1 MKKILLAF
9 GTRPEAIKMCPLAR
23 ELASR
28 GAAVRVCVSG
38 QHRELLTRAMA
49 DFGVKPN
56 RNLRVMRAGASLGEL
71 TARILTRTERLLRRE
86 QPDAVLV
93 HGDTATT
100 LSTAMAA
107 FYARVPLGHVEAG
120 LRTYRMDSPFPEE
133 YNRRA
138 VALTAKWHFAP
149 TEEARTNLLREG
161 IAEGDIFV
169 TGNTGIDALAYTVR
183 ADFRHPLL
191 AAAEGKRLLLLTV
204 HRRENQGAPLARILR
219 GVRRALEARADLFL
233 ICPTHPSPAARLAV
247 QQALGGHPCVALTA
261 PFDTVTFHNLMAR
274 ATLLLTDSGG
284 IQEEAAALHIPTL
297 VLRDC
302 TERPEGLSTGALR
315 LAGTDEEAVY
325 QSILSLLDD
334 SAALAAMRAAKNPYG
349 DGHAAA
355 RIADALLA
363 AL

>member
-9 GTRPEAIKMCPLAR
+9 GTRPEAIQMCPLAR
-23 ELASR
+23 ELARR
-28 GAAVRVCVSG
+28 GAAVWVCVSG

-56 RNLRVMRAGASLGEL
+56 RNLRVMKKGATLGEL
-71 TARILTRTERLLRRE
+71 TARILTRAEKLLRRE
-86 QPDAVLV
+86 RPDAVLV

-100 LSTAMAA
+100 LATAMAA

-149 TEEARTNLLREG
+149 TEAAKENLLREG
-161 IAEGDIFV
+161 IAEGSIFV

-191 AAAEGKRLLLLTV
+191 AAAKGKRLVLLTV
-204 HRRENQGAPLARILR
+204 HRRENHGPPLARILR
-219 GVRRALEARADLFL
+219 GVRRVLDARPDLFL
-233 ICPTHPSPAARLAV
+233 VCPVHPAPAAREAV
-247 QQALGGHPCVALTA
+247 QKVLGGHPCVALTP
-261 PFDTVTFHNLMAR
+261 PFDTVAFHNLMAR
-274 ATLLLTDSGG
+274 ATLILTDSGG

-297 VLRDC
+297 VLREC
-302 TERPEGLSTGALR
+302 TERPEALATGALR
-315 LAGTDEEAVY
+315 LAGTSEKGVFESTLA
-325 QSILSLLDD
+325 LLDD
-334 SAALAAMRAAKNPYG
+334 PEALAAMRAAENPYG
-349 DGHAAA
+349 DGRAAA
-355 RIADALLA
+355 RIADALLR